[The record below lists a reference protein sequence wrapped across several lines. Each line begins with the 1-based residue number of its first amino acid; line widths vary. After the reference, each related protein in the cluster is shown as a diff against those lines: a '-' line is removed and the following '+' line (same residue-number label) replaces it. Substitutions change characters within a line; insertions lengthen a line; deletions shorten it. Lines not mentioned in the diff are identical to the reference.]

1 MKAKSLI
8 SQAIEFRA
16 APYIS
21 RMLFSKNPDREIQDI
36 VMELINNL
44 KKKGFNRLRG
54 SVNNLDI
61 LIKEEEE
68 IWKEICKRCSPGRY
82 DPNGLRIILRSEL

>member
-36 VMELINNL
+36 VMELIDSL

-68 IWKEICKRCSPGRY
+68 IWKEICKRCSP
-82 DPNGLRIILRSEL
+82 